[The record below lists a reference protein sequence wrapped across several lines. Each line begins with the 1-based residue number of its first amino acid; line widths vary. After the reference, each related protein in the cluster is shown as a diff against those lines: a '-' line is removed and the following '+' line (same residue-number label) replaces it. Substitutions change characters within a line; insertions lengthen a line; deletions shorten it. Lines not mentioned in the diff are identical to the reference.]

1 MRLLLAELSSR
12 VLAVPG
18 KRHDHA
24 TVCFLTREEA
34 GALLAAPVA
43 ATWAGRRDHA
53 LLTVLAY
60 PVIDRV
66 GGRSSYSCDVPR

>member
-1 MRLLLAELSSR
+1 

-24 TVCFLTREEA
+24 TMCFLTREEA

-53 LLTVLAY
+53 LLTVGAQAGAY
-60 PVIDRV
+60 AVIDRV
-66 GGRSSYSCDVPR
+66 GGRSSFSCDVPRYRGDQW